1 MCVYD
6 KNKDKI
12 DSLILKIQSEKNKKE
27 RRKLIDSLNDFTVSV
42 NHYDVYNKDFIR
54 LYVNKYMEIYV
65 YEGFDYDNMIGLK
78 KIKTD
83 DKNSSFNE
91 NIQVF

>member
-1 MCVYD
+1 
-6 KNKDKI
+6 
-12 DSLILKIQSEKNKKE
+12 
-27 RRKLIDSLNDFTVSV
+27 
-42 NHYDVYNKDFIR
+42 
-54 LYVNKYMEIYV
+54 MEIYV

-78 KIKTD
+78 IKTD